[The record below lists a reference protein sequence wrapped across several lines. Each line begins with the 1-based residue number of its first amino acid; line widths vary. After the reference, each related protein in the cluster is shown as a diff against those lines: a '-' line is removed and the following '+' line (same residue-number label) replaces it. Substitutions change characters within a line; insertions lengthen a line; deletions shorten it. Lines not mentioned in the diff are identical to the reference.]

1 MNYKT
6 SFRIYVWMINVLI
19 EDLPVLMYHTDKMLF
34 ITEGGHARLVNIHH
48 PWSMST
54 LKRINP
60 CFYQIGLT
68 AWNYIY
74 FLKIVK
80 SAKYLQKKVRL
91 KNACIDIFRALIYN
105 NGYFFLSHKI
115 LNSLFFRSGHIQCVI
130 VCM

>member
-1 MNYKT
+1 MNYKLH
-6 SFRIYVWMINVLI
+6 SEFMFEWSMFWY

-60 CFYQIGLT
+60 CFYKIGLT
-68 AWNYIY
+68 AWNYFY

-91 KNACIDIFRALIYN
+91 KNACVDIFRALIYN

-115 LNSLFFRSGHIQCVI
+115 LNSLFFHSGHIQCVI